1 MANPITAIKAVFRK
15 LKPDQT
21 IPFIAIHRISATFTV
36 PTAFASERY
45 PGLVLLHA
53 NEDADRTLIVYWR
66 THDHFRI
73 YSPKLQ
79 HDLHLGAPDIRGS
92 VSDLKRPKE
101 SFFASLSLKESILGA
116 AAFIGAVF
124 ALHGYFAVLF
134 DPPDLQVTF
143 TEAQPL
149 DTTPGATVTAGATVL
164 NDSAEASAKIREIKG
179 YANSQDGKV
188 TIPLRA
194 DLQSYPLLAAG
205 TSTSFRLN
213 CESPQPKTQNG
224 PPEVLYMNLEV
235 GARTGLLMG
244 TGASK
249 TKTPRQL
256 RIWSPEVG
264 WAQPVKRNQS
274 PTFLQLV
281 VTIYTGKAFSDGVH
295 GYVSITSP
303 PGEIADLR
311 VRDQDG
317 GALRSPADETVTE
330 HVEFHTPPMDRYQ
343 QYPIPIDIEAGKSLS
358 PAQWQHIISSMQF
371 GAS

>member
-1 MANPITAIKAVFRK
+1 MGHLITAVKAVFRK

-21 IPFIAIHRISATFTV
+21 VPFVAIHRISA
-36 PTAFASERY
+36 AFALPVDFAPERY
-45 PGLVLLHA
+45 PGLVLLHVS
-53 NEDADRTLIVYWR
+53 EDPDRALVAYWR
-66 THDHFRI
+66 TRDHFRV

-79 HDLHLGAPDIRGS
+79 HDLHFGAPDIRGS

-116 AAFIGAVF
+116 VALIGAIF

-134 DPPDLQVTF
+134 DPADLQVAF

-164 NDSAEASAKIREIKG
+164 NDSSEASARIREIKG
-179 YANSQDGKV
+179 YANSQDGKA
-188 TIPLRA
+188 TIPLRS

-205 TSTSFRLN
+205 TSTSFRLT
-213 CESPQPKTQNG
+213 CESPQPRTQNG
-224 PPEVLYMNLEV
+224 PPEILYMNLEV
-235 GARTGLLMG
+235 GARTGLLRG
-244 TGASK
+244 TGTSK
-249 TKTPRQL
+249 TKIARQL
-256 RIWSPEVG
+256 RIWNPEVG

-281 VTIYTGKAFSDGVH
+281 VTLYTGKAYSDGVR
-295 GYVSITSP
+295 GYVSITAP
-303 PGEIADLR
+303 PGQIADLR

-317 GALRSPADETVTE
+317 GALHSPADETVTE
-330 HVEFHTPPMDRYQ
+330 HVEFHTPALDRYQ
-343 QYPIPIDIEAGKSLS
+343 QYPLAIDIAAGKALS
-358 PAQWQHIISSMQF
+358 AAQWQEIISTIQF